1 MFTYFIHPTS
11 LSTMSNVLRMRMTE
25 GAAGY
30 GIYVMVLES
39 LRASED
45 YRIKYDPA
53 VIAWSIHESDQALL
67 ERVLTHYDLFE
78 ISSDNWLSSPWLT
91 AAMAQHEERRAK
103 LSAAGK
109 RSAESKARK
118 ANEAATTLN
127 GGGQPAS
134 NHVDTLS
141 QQRKETK
148 EIKEENLNQP
158 TPYRGV
164 AVDSYFDEKM
174 ISKIGKDK
182 SGQADTG
189 LMRAVLPK
197 EDGHNPELLISR
209 IQEYKLTKDQVL
221 ALYNVT
227 DGCKIGGAR
236 TMALLA
242 AFRHCKDTN
251 FRPKYAYEWL
261 MSRLKDVDPAEGE
274 LPLS

>member
-1 MFTYFIHPTS
+1 
-11 LSTMSNVLRMRMTE
+11 MSNVLRMRMTE

-30 GIYVMVLES
+30 GIYVMILES

-53 VIAWSIHESDQALL
+53 VIAWSIHESDQSLL
-67 ERVLTHYDLFE
+67 ERVLKDYDLFE
-78 ISSDNWLSSPWLT
+78 ISSDGWLSSPWLC

-109 RSAESKARK
+109 KSAESKARK
-118 ANEAATTLN
+118 ANEVATTLR

-134 NHVDTLS
+134 NHVGDLT
-141 QQRKETK
+141 QQRKEKKENK
-148 EIKEENLNQP
+148 EIKEPNQSQ
-158 TPYRGV
+158 YRGV

-189 LMRAVLPK
+189 LMRSVLPK

>member
-1 MFTYFIHPTS
+1 
-11 LSTMSNVLRMRMTE
+11 MSNVLRMRMTE

-30 GIYVMVLES
+30 GIYVMILES

-53 VIAWSIHESDQALL
+53 VIAWSIHESDQELL
-67 ERVLTHYDLFE
+67 ERVLKNYDLFE
-78 ISSDNWLSSPWLT
+78 ISPDGWLSSPWLT

-118 ANEAATTLN
+118 ANEVATTLQ

-134 NHVDTLS
+134 NHVGNLV

-148 EIKEENLNQP
+148 EIKEVNLNQP
-158 TPYRGV
+158 TQYRGV
-164 AVDSYFDEKM
+164 AVDFYFEDKM

-182 SGQADTG
+182 SGPADVDQI
-189 LMRAVLPK
+189 RSVLPA
-197 EDGHNPELLISR
+197 EPGHNIELLLSR

-227 DGCKIGGAR
+227 EGCKIGGAR
-236 TMALLA
+236 TMGLLA

-251 FRPKYAYEWL
+251 FKPKYTYEWL
-261 MSRLKDVDPAEGE
+261 MSRLKDIDPAEGE

>member
-1 MFTYFIHPTS
+1 
-11 LSTMSNVLRMRMTE
+11 MSNVLRMRMTE

-30 GIYVMVLES
+30 GIFVMILES

-53 VIAWSIHESDQALL
+53 VIAWSIHEPDQSLL
-67 ERVLTHYDLFE
+67 ERVLKDYDLFE
-78 ISSDNWLSSPWLT
+78 ISSDGWLSSPWLC

-109 RSAESKARK
+109 KSAESKARK
-118 ANEAATTLN
+118 ANEVATTLQ

-134 NHVDTLS
+134 NHVDTLT
-141 QQRKETK
+141 QQRKEKKESK
-148 EIKEENLNQP
+148 EIKEPNQSQ
-158 TPYRGV
+158 YRGV
-164 AVDSYFDEKM
+164 AVDSYFEEKM

-182 SGQADTG
+182 SGPADVDQIRG
-189 LMRAVLPK
+189 VLPA
-197 EDGHNPELLISR
+197 EPGHNIELLLSR
-209 IQEYKLTKDQVL
+209 VQEYKLTKDQVL

-227 DGCKIGGAR
+227 EGCRIGGAR
-236 TMALLA
+236 TIALLA
-242 AFRHCKDTN
+242 AFRHCRDTN

>member
-1 MFTYFIHPTS
+1 
-11 LSTMSNVLRMRMTE
+11 MSNVLRMRMTE

-39 LRASED
+39 LRASEE
-45 YRIKYDPA
+45 YRIKFDPA
-53 VIAWSIHESDQALL
+53 VIAWSIHEPDQELL
-67 ERVLTHYDLFE
+67 ERILTKYDLFE
-78 ISSDNWLSSPWLT
+78 ISPEGWLSSPWLC

-118 ANEAATTLN
+118 ANEVATTLQ

-134 NHVDTLS
+134 NHVDVLE
-141 QQRKETK
+141 QQRKEIK
-148 EIKEENLNQP
+148 EIKEKKEPQP
-158 TPYRGV
+158 ITNGGLS
-164 AVDSYFDEKM
+164 VDYFFSEDM
-174 ISKIGKDK
+174 ISKVGKDK
-182 SGQADTG
+182 SGEADTG
-189 LMRAVLPK
+189 LMRSVLPK
-197 EDGHNPELLISR
+197 EEGHNPELLISR
-209 IQEYKLTKDQVL
+209 IHEYKLTKDQVL